1 MLRQRIKN
9 HLLAA
14 VVLLAGIS
22 LALPGTGYAQI
33 KFQAAGTVK
42 VTVEGTSNIH
52 DWAMNTDKGTST
64 AFFILSPAGGI
75 AAVNSV
81 AFVMKAEDLKSEHKA
96 MDKNTYNALH
106 TDKNPTISFVSGAAT
121 VQPTGSN
128 TVAITAKGKLT
139 IAGVSKD
146 VTLLANGVVNADKSV
161 TCTGSYK
168 MKMTDFSVEPPSI
181 MFGTIKTGNDLNI
194 KFTLQLKAS

>member
-1 MLRQRIKN
+1 MLHQRIKN
-9 HLLAA
+9 RLLAA
-14 VVLLAGIS
+14 VVLL
-22 LALPGTGYAQI
+22 LAAVLVLPAAVNAQT
-33 KFQAAGTVK
+33 KYQAAGNVK
-42 VTVEGTSNIH
+42 ITVEGTSNIH
-52 DWAMNTDKGTST
+52 DWEMNTEKGTST
-64 AFFILSPAGGI
+64 AFFTLSPAGAI
-75 AAVNSV
+75 TAVNSV

-106 TDKNPTISFVSGAAT
+106 TDKNPSISFVSGAAT

-128 TVAITAKGKLT
+128 SVAITAKGKLT

-146 VTLLANGVVNADKSV
+146 VTLLANGVVNADKSI

-168 MKMTDFSVEPPSI
+168 IKMTDYSVEPPSI